1 MTRKRW
7 LAIALL
13 GMLLTTLAF
22 SQSAEALDTP
32 PLTPLEQLGK
42 FLFFDENLSKY
53 GNQSCATCHDPSVG
67 YTGPDSSINAHGAV
81 YPGSDPALFGNRK
94 PPSAAYAGDSTLLR
108 FDSST
113 ESWVGGMFWDGR
125 ATGAALGDPLAE
137 QAKGPF
143 LNPLEQALSSPE
155 ELCIKVQ
162 AGTYAALFEQ
172 VWGARSLDCTQ
183 ADIVYDQI
191 GKSVAAY
198 ERSWEVN
205 PYTSKFD
212 KFWDKAKTKR
222 LDVMKIS
229 TSNYTKY
236 RNLGL
241 TDTELYG
248 LAIFNMPTYANC
260 ASCHSLKAGPKGYP
274 LFTDYSYDNLGVPRN
289 PENPFYA
296 NLAYN
301 PAGSA
306 WVDTGLG
313 GFLESIQDTT
323 AEQQMGKMKVP
334 TLRNVD
340 KRPSADFI
348 KAYGHNGYFKS
359 LESIVRFYISRG
371 MMGGGM
377 GGGGGMRGG
386 GMGGGGMGGGGMGGG
401 MCGGMTFPEPEVNQ
415 NLATLNHFPCRDQA
429 SLVAF
434 LKTLSDGYFKH

>member
-1 MTRKRW
+1 MTKTHW
-7 LAIALL
+7 LAIVLL
-13 GMLLTTLAF
+13 GILLTTLALA
-22 SQSAEALDTP
+22 QSAEALATP

-42 FLFFDENLSKY
+42 SLFFDENLSKN

-67 YTGPDSSINAHGAV
+67 YTGPDSTINAHGAV

-94 PPSAAYAGDSTLLR
+94 PPSAAYAGDSTLLNY
-108 FDSST
+108 DSSS
-113 ESWVGGMFWDGR
+113 ESWIGGMFWDGR
-125 ATGAALGDPLAE
+125 ATGGILGDPLAE

-143 LNPLEQALSSPE
+143 LNPLEQALSSPQ
-155 ELCIKVQ
+155 ELCNKVE
-162 AGTYAALFEQ
+162 AGTYKALFEQ
-172 VWGARSLDCTQ
+172 VWGSGSLNCSN
-183 ADIVYDQI
+183 AGVVYDQI

-222 LDVMKIS
+222 LDVTKIT

-248 LAIFNMPTYANC
+248 LAMFNTPSYANC

-301 PAGSA
+301 PEGTA

-313 GFLESIQDTT
+313 GFLESVQDPT

-334 TLRNVD
+334 TLRNAD

-359 LESIVRFYISRG
+359 LEAIVRFYISRDMMG
-371 MMGGGM
+371 GMGGGM
-377 GGGGGMRGG
+377 GGS
-386 GMGGGGMGGGGMGGG
+386 GMGGAGMGGGG

-429 SLVAF
+429 YLVAF
-434 LKTLSDGYFKH
+434 LKTLSDGYFQR